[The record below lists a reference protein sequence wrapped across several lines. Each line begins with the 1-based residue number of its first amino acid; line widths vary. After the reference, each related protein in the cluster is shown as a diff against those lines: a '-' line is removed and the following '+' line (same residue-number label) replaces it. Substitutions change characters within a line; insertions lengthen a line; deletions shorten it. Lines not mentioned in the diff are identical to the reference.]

1 MTNQQKK
8 QWLEKLSSLGIMDSE
23 GKFIAGSEA
32 QLYKLLDNEFVE
44 NRLELDRLNLSV
56 ETIPCTISWVNN
68 KGEYVGVNHTL
79 AEICG
84 LPIEDFVG
92 KPIGFYTRNRFF
104 SNFSELL
111 FQSSETSV
119 YQEIETDIN
128 QHVRRYWVVGT
139 KFDENKQAIIIGIDI
154 TEIKHLED
162 SVSFMD
168 KLSSLGEMVAGI
180 VHEINNPLQLI
191 SVENQ
196 RVPLLLKKGEMEK
209 VVQGSEKIHKT
220 ISKITRIIAGVKNFV
235 RQGQKDPDVEFKI
248 SQVIDD
254 AVVLCE
260 GKFKQSDVKI
270 SVECP
275 AHFSVKSNYTQV
287 FQIFTNLFTNAVDA
301 IEKLEEKWIKVEV
314 IDTDKD
320 LKIKIIDSGP
330 GISAEIV
337 DDIFKSFFTT
347 KGLGKGTGLGL
358 SLSKKIAIEQ
368 GGDLT
373 VLHDEPHTTFCLS
386 LPKAAA

>member
-1 MTNQQKK
+1 MTNQQRK
-8 QWLEKLSSLGIMDSE
+8 QWLEKLESLGILNND
-23 GKFIAGSEA
+23 GKFVVGSED
-32 QLYKLLDNEFVE
+32 QLFKLLDHEFIE

-68 KGEYVGVNHTL
+68 KGEYVGVNNTL

-84 LPIEDFVG
+84 LAIEEFIG

-111 FQSSETSV
+111 FQSSEASV
-119 YQEIETDIN
+119 YQEIETEIN
-128 QHVRRYWVVGT
+128 KNVRRYWVVGT

-191 SVENQ
+191 SAENQ
-196 RVPLLLKKGEMEK
+196 RVPLLLKKGENEK

-260 GKFKQSDVKI
+260 GKFKQSDVTVK
-270 SVECP
+270 VECP
-275 AHFSVKSNYTQV
+275 TSLTVKGNYTQI

-301 IEKLEEKWIKVEV
+301 IEANSEKWINVLVE
-314 IDTDKD
+314 DADNF
-320 LKIKIIDSGP
+320 LNIKIVDSGP
-330 GISAEIV
+330 GIPDDIV

-358 SLSKKIAIEQ
+358 SLSKRIALEQ

-373 VLHDEPHTTFCLS
+373 VMRSEPHTTFVLR
-386 LPKAAA
+386 LPKVAA